1 MFSMYDLPPGFAPH
15 LTSHANERIAERRLS
30 PDAVALVR
38 QHADLERRGRGGCL
52 RLRLSRRVV
61 KRLDRER
68 AYPRR
73 ILDDARETEL
83 VVCADRQCVITAWRL
98 PADDRFRRS
107 GARPR
112 IQRTWRQVED

>member
-1 MFSMYDLPPGFAPH
+1 MYDLPPGFDPH
-15 LTSHANERIAERRLS
+15 LTTHASKRIAERRLS

-38 QHADLERRGRGGCL
+38 QHADLERWGRGGCL

-83 VVCADRQCVITAWRL
+83 VVCADRQCVIPAWRL
-98 PADDRFRRS
+98 PADDRLRRS

-112 IQRTWRQVED
+112 IQRTWRQTED